1 LKKYNAIIIGLGKIG
16 MQYGFDSKRKQPA
29 SHTATIIDNPN
40 LTLKAVCDVNEK
52 TRYLFTEKY
61 GNDIPVYEDYSKLF
75 KEIQSEELIC
85 DIIVIATPDFTHE
98 KLLESL
104 LENLKNVK
112 KPTVIFCEKPL
123 TENLTSAKKIQQ
135 MMNNSNVKI
144 IVNHTRRWSNIWKE
158 AYSLSKDIGEIQ
170 EAVFYFSTSPE
181 NKEVEQIRD
190 GIHIADILSWFN
202 ITSQTKINRLN
213 TKYFIYDF
221 YLWGNLGKI
230 EIINFGETL
239 NFYKPKK
246 SSRFENFNELE
257 LILTKTIEESTLVNA
272 YDEIVT
278 FLNNDIEHLTNEI
291 NDAIMAHDVFEKY
304 VYKKKFK
311 NSLEK
316 SS

>member
-1 LKKYNAIIIGLGKIG
+1 MIGLGRIG

-29 SHTATIIDNPN
+29 SHIATIIDNPN
-40 LTLKAVCDVNEK
+40 LTLKAVCDVDKK
-52 TRYLFTEKY
+52 TRYLFTEEH
-61 GNDIPVYEDYSKLF
+61 GNDIPVYDDYSKLF
-75 KEIQSEELIC
+75 KEIQSEQLIC

>member
-1 LKKYNAIIIGLGKIG
+1 

-29 SHTATIIDNPN
+29 SHIATIIDNPN
-40 LTLKAVCDVNEK
+40 LTLKAVCDVDKK

-61 GNDIPVYEDYSKLF
+61 GNDIPVYDDYSKLF
-75 KEIQSEELIC
+75 KEIRNEQLIC

-112 KPTVIFCEKPL
+112 KPTVVFCEKPL

-135 MMNNSNVKI
+135 LINNSNVKI

-158 AYSLSKDIGEIQ
+158 AYALSKDIGEIQ

-181 NKEVEQIRD
+181 NKQVEQLRD

-202 ITSQTKINRLN
+202 ITNQTKINRLN
-213 TKYFIYDF
+213 TKYFTYDF
-221 YLWGNLGKI
+221 YLWGSLGKI
-230 EIINFGETL
+230 EIVNFGETL
-239 NFYKPKK
+239 NFYKLKK

-278 FLNNDIEHLTNEI
+278 FLNNDIECLTNEI
-291 NDAIMAHDVFEKY
+291 NDAIMAHDVFDKY
-304 VYKKKFK
+304 VIKKW
-311 NSLEK
+311 
-316 SS
+316 

>member
-1 LKKYNAIIIGLGKIG
+1 

-29 SHTATIIDNPN
+29 SHIATIIDNPN
-40 LTLKAVCDVNEK
+40 LTLKAVCDVDEK

-61 GNDIPVYEDYSKLF
+61 GNDIPVYDDYSKLF
-75 KEIQSEELIC
+75 KEIRNEQLIC

-112 KPTVIFCEKPL
+112 KPTVVFCEKPL

-135 MMNNSNVKI
+135 LINNSNVKI

-158 AYSLSKDIGEIQ
+158 AYALSKDIGEIQ

-181 NKEVEQIRD
+181 NKQVEQLRD

-202 ITSQTKINRLN
+202 IASKAKINRLN
-213 TKYFIYDF
+213 TKYFTYDF
-221 YLWGNLGKI
+221 YLWGSLGKI
-230 EIINFGETL
+230 EIVNFGETL
-239 NFYKPKK
+239 NFYKLKK

-278 FLNNDIEHLTNEI
+278 FLNNDIECLTNEI

-304 VYKKKFK
+304 VYNKKFEK
-311 NSLEK
+311 SLEK

>member
-1 LKKYNAIIIGLGKIG
+1 MKKYNAIIIGLGKIG

-61 GNDIPVYEDYSKLF
+61 GNDIPVYENYSKLF

-158 AYSLSKDIGEIQ
+158 AYALSKDIGEIQ

-311 NSLEK
+311 NSLGK

>member
-1 LKKYNAIIIGLGKIG
+1 

-61 GNDIPVYEDYSKLF
+61 GNDIPVYENYSKLF

-158 AYSLSKDIGEIQ
+158 AYALSKDIGEIQ

-221 YLWGNLGKI
+221 HLWGNLGKI

-311 NSLEK
+311 NSLGK

>member
-1 LKKYNAIIIGLGKIG
+1 

-29 SHTATIIDNPN
+29 SHTAAIIDNPN

-52 TRYLFTEKY
+52 TRYLFTEEH
-61 GNDIPVYEDYSKLF
+61 GNDIPVYDDYSKLF
-75 KEIQSEELIC
+75 KEIQSEQLIC
-85 DIIVIATPDFTHE
+85 DLIVIATPDFTHE
-98 KLLESL
+98 KLLKSL
-104 LENLKNVK
+104 LENVKNVK

-123 TENLTSAKKIQQ
+123 TENLASAKKIQQ

-144 IVNHTRRWSNIWKE
+144 IVNHTRRWSSVWKE
-158 AYSLSKDIGEIQ
+158 AYTLSKNIGVIQ
-170 EAVFYFSTSPE
+170 EAAFYFSTSPE
-181 NKEVEQIRD
+181 NKQVEQLRD

-213 TKYFIYDF
+213 TKYFTYDF
-221 YLWGNLGKI
+221 YLWGSLGKI
-230 EIINFGETL
+230 EIVNFGETL
-239 NFYKPKK
+239 NFYKLKK

-278 FLNNDIEHLTNEI
+278 FLNNDIECLTNEI

-304 VYKKKFK
+304 VYNKKFEK
-311 NSLEK
+311 SLEK

>member
-1 LKKYNAIIIGLGKIG
+1 

-29 SHTATIIDNPN
+29 SHIAAIIDNPN

-52 TRYLFTEKY
+52 TRYLFTEEH
-61 GNDIPVYEDYSKLF
+61 GNDIPVYDDYSKLF
-75 KEIQSEELIC
+75 KEIQSEQLIC

-98 KLLESL
+98 KLLKSL
-104 LENLKNVK
+104 LENVKNVK

-144 IVNHTRRWSNIWKE
+144 IVNHTRRWSSVWKE
-158 AYSLSKDIGEIQ
+158 AYTLSKNIGEIQ
-170 EAVFYFSTSPE
+170 EAAFYFSTSPE
-181 NKEVEQIRD
+181 NKQVEQLRD

-213 TKYFIYDF
+213 TKYFTYDF
-221 YLWGNLGKI
+221 YLWGSLGKI
-230 EIINFGETL
+230 EIVNFGETL
-239 NFYKPKK
+239 NFYKLKK

-278 FLNNDIEHLTNEI
+278 FLNNDIECLTNEI

-304 VYKKKFK
+304 VYNKKFEK
-311 NSLEK
+311 SLEK